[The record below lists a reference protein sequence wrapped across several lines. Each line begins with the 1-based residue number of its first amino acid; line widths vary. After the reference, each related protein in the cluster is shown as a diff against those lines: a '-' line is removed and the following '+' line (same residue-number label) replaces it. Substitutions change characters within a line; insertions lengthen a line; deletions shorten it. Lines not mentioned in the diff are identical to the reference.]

1 MGRFKEVV
9 HIGVG
14 GSVVAVDIKSGE
26 IVWSTKLKSHQFVSL
41 IVRGD
46 RVYAGAAG
54 ELFCLSAG
62 TGELLWHNK
71 LKGFGMSFLTFA
83 GTDSGPAAAA
93 AAQAAAAHA
102 AT

>member
-1 MGRFKEVV
+1 MGRFKEVL

-14 GSVVAVDIKSGE
+14 GNVVALDIKTGE
-26 IVWSTKLKSHQFVSL
+26 IVWSTKIKSHQFVSL
-41 IVRGD
+41 MVRGD

-54 ELFCLSAG
+54 ELFCLNAA

-71 LKGFGMSFLTFA
+71 LKGYGMSFVSFA
-83 GTDSGPAAAA
+83 GSDAGPAAAA
-93 AAQAAAAHA
+93 AAQAAAAA